1 MHSLVRIVSTHV
13 ELGFVAV
20 QEFKNALKEDTVDYS
35 TYTASVKR
43 KRPTPR
49 KGRKAGQMT
58 GGDDEDDYDDD
69 EWTGGARRQGISGR
83 KAANT
88 RSRLRL

>member
-1 MHSLVRIVSTHV
+1 MFITA
-13 ELGFVAV
+13 FVCL
-20 QEFKNALKEDTVDYS
+20 QEFKNALREDTVDYS

-49 KGRKAGQMT
+49 KTKKAGHMN
-58 GGDDEDDYDDD
+58 GGDDDDDYDDD
-69 EWTGGARRQGISGR
+69 DWAGGVRRMSSSGR
-83 KAANT
+83 KAINT